1 MRCVGTVVRGIRTPI
16 IKEDT
21 DLATTVVDSVMKAKE
36 SEGFE
41 FHDRDIIA
49 ITEAVVGISEG
60 NYVTVD
66 DISEFVANL
75 FPKKEVGLVFPILSR
90 NIFSMILKGILTF

>member
-16 IKEDT
+16 VKEND
-21 DLATTVVDSVMKAKE
+21 DLATIVVDSLMAAKE

-41 FHDRDIIA
+41 FRDKDIVA

-66 DISEFVANL
+66 DIANCALFLASDKSNFITGQVISPNGGFV
-75 FPKKEVGLVFPILSR
+75 I
-90 NIFSMILKGILTF
+90 